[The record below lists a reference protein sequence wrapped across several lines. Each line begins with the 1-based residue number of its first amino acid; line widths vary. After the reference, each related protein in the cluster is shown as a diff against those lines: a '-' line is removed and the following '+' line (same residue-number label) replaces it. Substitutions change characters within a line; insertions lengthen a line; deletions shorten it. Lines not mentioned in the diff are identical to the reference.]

1 MIAIRRLGRRFAY
14 TTFIASRFLRNRHMH
29 HGAIP
34 GVLSTAGISV
44 GVVAL
49 IVVMSVMNGFQLGFI
64 EDILEIRSYHI
75 RVVIQ
80 ETDDQDAIE
89 NLMES
94 IRSVSGVSS
103 VTPLREIQTLAA
115 GAFSEYQPIM
125 LRGTIAPDSSGDLGF
140 ANQVQI
146 DSGVFDLSERG
157 NVVLGGELADSMDV
171 DVGTFIRVVSLAGSV
186 SLRPATEELLVVGI
200 FRSGFYE
207 IDSGLAFCSL
217 DARVFDPAA
226 MRRTE
231 LGVKIT
237 NRFRDTTIAQSITP
251 LLSAWNAE
259 IISWREYNRAFFGAL
274 RIEKLTMAL
283 LLALIFV
290 VVSFNIAQF
299 LTRNVLEKREDISVL
314 KAMGAGPSSIRHIYL
329 LQGGIIGIVGGSIGA
344 SVGLLVVSHVD
355 AVLSLLERATNG
367 TLELV
372 RLLLGESSSISNLS
386 FFSPTYF
393 YLVDVPVRILPIEIG
408 ITIAVAIASTLVAS
422 FVASR
427 KLAQIEPQRILRYE

>member
-1 MIAIRRLGRRFAY
+1 
-14 TTFIASRFLRNRHMH
+14 MH

-34 GVLSTAGISV
+34 GILSTAGIAV

-75 RVVIQ
+75 RIIIQ
-80 ETDDQDAIE
+80 DSSEQNEPIDQLI
-89 NLMES
+89 ES
-94 IRSVSGVSS
+94 IRSLPGVSS
-103 VTPLREIQTLAA
+103 VTPLREIQTLIA
-115 GAFSEYQPIM
+115 GAFSDYEPIV
-125 LRGTIAPDSSGDLGF
+125 LRGTIAPESSGDLGF
-140 ANQVQI
+140 ANQI
-146 DSGVFDLSERG
+146 RMDSGTFDLSDRG

-171 DVGTFIRVVSLAGSV
+171 DVGTAIRVVSLAGSL
-186 SLRPATEELLVVGI
+186 SLRPVTEELLVVGI

-217 DARVFDPAA
+217 DASVFDPSA
-226 MRRTE
+226 MRRIE

-237 NRFRDTTIAQSITP
+237 NRFRDAVTTERIAPILAP
-251 LLSAWNAE
+251 WNAE
-259 IISWREYNRAFFGAL
+259 IVSWREYNRAFFGAL

-314 KAMGAGPSSIRHIYL
+314 KAVGARPSSIQHIYL
-329 LQGGIIGIVGGSIGA
+329 IQGGIIGIVGGAIGA
-344 SVGLLVVSHVD
+344 SVGLVVVSRID
-355 AVLSLLERATNG
+355 SVLSWLERLANT
-367 TLELV
+367 TLGFV
-372 RLLLGESSSISNLS
+372 RLLLGESSAISNLS

-408 ITIAVAIASTLVAS
+408 ITVAVAIASTLLAS

-427 KLAQIEPQRILRYE
+427 KVALIEPQRILRYE